1 MESVVQCP
9 VCTLFLHPGMSL
21 EDHLNT
27 HPKDQV
33 IQALSQ
39 LTLQRANILSG
50 TQFSPAKSVSPSP
63 PTTTPTQQA
72 STTTVQ
78 QNSNGTNSISGAPN
92 NGNEV
97 NGNQFPCNFTTSSNN
112 RKETALLIQVQT
124 NPSTPVTSGPC
135 NNKNTSART
144 SPQLFNQNYHESTQK
159 NLTVVNQY
167 VPQRIPS
174 SSPPKRQSQSS
185 QQVAITYAE
194 PTTPPQQSSL
204 IPRYT
209 SERYSGPPPPY
220 STAISS
226 TSFNNY
232 TTVARDHYMSAGGG
246 GISSNENSSSSYEV
260 KAHYMEKEDGN
271 FVVTESPQKIVEYSE
286 DENGVLTLSEKVVKS
301 PPRLLPYGRGE
312 HTEDE
317 QESENEQE
325 ERIQSVSEPVP
336 AETLYA
342 SEPILVEKVEK
353 MTVEAIDEVTHTTA
367 SNTTITKR
375 KTTNGL
381 KVLSNVKIT
390 TDMISPGLQ
399 EILLNNNRKG
409 RRINKILNKRPQ
421 QSDLHS
427 PSPPMMSNRSP
438 QPSTS
443 NTHCDDE
450 VMDLTQA
457 SMNNAMDLHAPSTSR
472 RHHKYE
478 METYVEQHYQMSD
491 MPSED
496 ALEQAEVMGQED
508 FHHEDND
515 EEEYEEDQR
524 YISHEED
531 NEGYMSPP
539 PLSSTPTSVIRTI
552 NDITSSFPE
561 PTINIKSEEPLEI
574 INSTLPPSLIMSP
587 KPSTSSQDS
596 HLNANH
602 QKMTSSNKI
611 GQPILQK
618 PKKLT
623 LKLKKTLPCQ
633 NTSVSNENQQE
644 KIKVEPGLNMTQESK
659 DEQTESD
666 KKGNIVVQNSVKV
679 KVEKPDISFE
689 HGSRINADQDEQQTL
704 IANEDSSHKSLDIVE
719 AGPSHA
725 SDVSSSFTITYMG
738 GDEGGTATG
747 VCEEVIGVGL
757 PENNEKMQYYPIM
770 YIPQTADANPVPLS
784 WVQRFSPQYVP
795 FDERSSCMEI
805 EGSFSK
811 NSNSVSLTSEGDT
824 RNGQSSNSF
833 DDRAPSADSCL
844 NIRTDEKMP
853 AKGEISEQESNGEID
868 NWNQVYQD
876 PIQQY
881 PSSYDVSTAQECW
894 NLSNNKPEFMQQQQ
908 QYATL

>member
-50 TQFSPAKSVSPSP
+50 TQFSPAKSVSPT
-63 PTTTPTQQA
+63 PTTP
-72 STTTVQ
+72 TTVQ
-78 QNSNGTNSISGAPN
+78 QQNSNHSISGVPSNGT
-92 NGNEV
+92 EV
-97 NGNQFPCNFTTSSNN
+97 NGNQFSCGFAPSNNNN
-112 RKETALLIQVQT
+112 RKETALLIQVQSPT
-124 NPSTPVTSGPC
+124 TPMLGSGPSSS
-135 NNKNTSART
+135 NNNNNNTSART
-144 SPQLFNQNYHESTQK
+144 SPQLFNHNYHDSTPK
-159 NLTVVNQY
+159 NLMIVNQY
-167 VPQRIPS
+167 VQQRIGP
-174 SSPPKRQSQSS
+174 SSPPKRTSS
-185 QQVAITYAE
+185 QQIAIAYTDGQ
-194 PTTPPQQSSL
+194 PTSL

-226 TSFNNY
+226 TSFNNF
-232 TTVARDHYMSAGGG
+232 TSIARDHYMTTGGN
-246 GISSNENSSSSYEV
+246 SNESSSSSYEV

-271 FVVTESPQKIVEYSE
+271 FLVTESPQKIVEYSE
-286 DENGVLTLSEKVVKS
+286 DENGVLTLSEKVIKS
-301 PPRLLPYGRGE
+301 PPRLVPCSRGN
-312 HTEDE
+312 TDDE
-317 QESENEQE
+317 GSGSDERMEN
-325 ERIQSVSEPVP
+325 VSEAIA

-353 MTVEAIDEVTHTTA
+353 MTVEAMDEVTHTT
-367 SNTTITKR
+367 TTNKSKK

-409 RRINKILNKRPQ
+409 RRINKILNTRPQ

-427 PSPPMMSNRSP
+427 PSPPPVMMHRSP

-443 NTHCDDE
+443 NHCDDE

-457 SMNNAMDLHAPSTSR
+457 SHAMDLHAPSTSR
-472 RHHKYE
+472 KHEQKYE
-478 METYVEQHYQMSD
+478 MESYVEEQFQITDMS
-491 MPSED
+491 SED
-496 ALEQAEVMGQED
+496 AIEQAEIMGHES
-508 FHHEDND
+508 FHDDDEHDEAYDEEPRNHAHEDED
-515 EEEYEEDQR
+515 EDYMHPETP
-524 YISHEED
+524 
-531 NEGYMSPP
+531 MSPP

-552 NDITSSFPE
+552 TDVTSPSE
-561 PTINIKSEEPLEI
+561 PTINIKSEKPLILEA
-574 INSTLPPSLIMSP
+574 LPPSLIMSP

-602 QKMTSSNKI
+602 QKSMQI
-611 GQPILQK
+611 GKPILQK

-623 LKLKKTLPCQ
+623 LKLKKTIPCQ
-633 NTSVSNENQQE
+633 NSTNDTSLQP
-644 KIKVEPGLNMTQESK
+644 KIKVEPDLNVSRETHDEPESLV
-659 DEQTESD
+659 EQTTT
-666 KKGNIVVQNSVKV
+666 NVLVHPAV
-679 KVEKPDISFE
+679 KVEKIDTSFDQKPTVP
-689 HGSRINADQDEQQTL
+689 HKPLDDTPVHDDNSNSHDNNA
-704 IANEDSSHKSLDIVE
+704 E
-719 AGPSHA
+719 AGPSHPP
-725 SDVSSSFTITYMG
+725 SDTQNTLSSSFTITYMG
-738 GDEGGTATG
+738 DEDGTGTG
-747 VCEEVIGVGL
+747 VCEEETAGVD
-757 PENNEKMQYYPIM
+757 PSTEIDNEMYIRM
-770 YIPQTADANPVPLS
+770 YIPQTDPNAVPLS

-795 FDERSSCMEI
+795 FDERSSYMEI
-805 EGSFSK
+805 DGSYSK

-833 DDRAPSADSCL
+833 DERAPSADSCL

>member
-9 VCTLFLHPGMSL
+9 VCTLFLHPGMNL

-50 TQFSPAKSVSPSP
+50 TQFSPAKSVSPTL
-63 PTTTPTQQA
+63 PTHSTPATAATTIAQNAVPTNNC
-72 STTTVQ
+72 ST
-78 QNSNGTNSISGAPN
+78 ND
-92 NGNEV
+92 V
-97 NGNQFPCNFTTSSNN
+97 NGNQFSFASSSNN
-112 RKETALLIQVQT
+112 RKDTALLIQVQSSPT
-124 NPSTPVTSGPC
+124 TPVTGPSSA
-135 NNKNTSART
+135 TSSRT
-144 SPQLFNQNYHESTQK
+144 SPQLFNYNRSELASDYKNQHFTNYNNSAPK
-159 NLTVVNQY
+159 NLMIVNQY
-167 VPQRIPS
+167 VQQQRITTPT
-174 SSPPKRQSQSS
+174 SPPKRSQPPPQSTPI
-185 QQVAITYAE
+185 AITYTE
-194 PTTPPQQSSL
+194 QQQSL

-226 TSFNNY
+226 TSFNNF
-232 TTVARDHYMSAGGG
+232 TSIASRDTYLPTGG
-246 GISSNENSSSSYEV
+246 SSNENSSSSYEV

-271 FVVTESPQKIVEYSE
+271 FLVTESPQKIVEYSE
-286 DENGVLTLSEKVVKS
+286 DENGVLTLSEKIVKS
-301 PPRLLPYGRGE
+301 PPRLVPCSANNS
-312 HTEDE
+312 EDE
-317 QESENEQE
+317 AEAEND
-325 ERIQSVSEPVP
+325 ERIENVSEAIPG
-336 AETLYA
+336 ETLYA

-353 MTVEAIDEVTHTTA
+353 MTVESLDEVTHTT
-367 SNTTITKR
+367 NTPKNKK

-421 QSDLHS
+421 KGDIHS
-427 PSPPMMSNRSP
+427 PSPPPVTGDRSP

-443 NTHCDDE
+443 THCDNE

-457 SMNNAMDLHAPSTSR
+457 ANPVDLHAPSTSR
-472 RHHKYE
+472 KHKYE
-478 METYVEQHYQMSD
+478 MVDSFVEEQFQITDMS
-491 MPSED
+491 SED
-496 ALEQAEVMGQED
+496 AIEQAEIMTNEAPEQS
-508 FHHEDND
+508 HED
-515 EEEYEEDQR
+515 EYILPEAP
-524 YISHEED
+524 
-531 NEGYMSPP
+531 MSPP
-539 PLSSTPTSVIRTI
+539 PLASTPTSVIRTI
-552 NDITSSFPE
+552 NDMNE
-561 PTINIKSEEPLEI
+561 PTNNIKSEKPLI
-574 INSTLPPSLIMSP
+574 IESDAPPLPPLILSP

-596 HLNANH
+596 HLNASH
-602 QKMTSSNKI
+602 PKTTSNIKI
-611 GQPILQK
+611 GKPIVQK

-623 LKLKKTLPCQ
+623 LKLKNKSIPNSQ
-633 NTSVSNENQQE
+633 NTNNMQEIQNNIKMEPELNIARDTREEQQS
-644 KIKVEPGLNMTQESK
+644 ES
-659 DEQTESD
+659 TLTT
-666 KKGNIVVQNSVKV
+666 IV
-679 KVEKPDISFE
+679 KVEKADNSF
-689 HGSRINADQDEQQTL
+689 SIDQKPH
-704 IANEDSSHKSLDIVE
+704 IANEPDESEIDEIQSSHVPDVE

-725 SDVSSSFTITYMG
+725 ADSSCFSITYV
-738 GDEGGTATG
+738 GDDDT
-747 VCEEVIGVGL
+747 
-757 PENNEKMQYYPIM
+757 PENGDDGPSAPSNDEEKMQYYPIM
-770 YIPQTADANPVPLS
+770 YIPHGSDPNNQVPLS

-795 FDERSSCMEI
+795 FDERSSYMEI
-805 EGSFSK
+805 DGSYSK
-811 NSNSVSLTSEGDT
+811 SNSGVSLTSEGDT

-833 DDRAPSADSCL
+833 DERAPSADSCL

-894 NLSNNKPEFMQQQQ
+894 NLSNNKPEFMQHQ